1 MFYKAMASKEWRS
14 GDDIWNISAN
24 FVNFRIF
31 GKMMECDNLEIIA
44 QFGIVHIDSEIPENQ
59 KQRRRIEALLRF
71 KENLQ
76 NIFENTSFV
85 IKKEDKEKFERLRK
99 SLKFLDKY
107 LKSTYKIKT
116 NQITHSKEVVVVE
129 NLFNLCLNKLKKI
142 KEELHIYLNNANI
155 IFRQSGDI
163 DLSSVIQ
170 DIEES
175 G

>member
-1 MFYKAMASKEWRS
+1 MASKEWQS

-44 QFGIVHIDSEIPENQ
+44 TFGIVHIDSEIPEQ
-59 KQRRRIEALLRF
+59 MKPKRRIEALFRF

-85 IKKEDKEKFERLRK
+85 IKKQDREKFDRLRK
-99 SLKFLDKY
+99 SLDFLDRY
-107 LKSTYKIKT
+107 LKSTHKIRT
-116 NQITHSKEVVVVE
+116 NQITHSKDIVIIE
-129 NLFNLCLNKLKKI
+129 NLFNLCLRKLKKI

-163 DLSSVIQ
+163 DLGSVIK